1 MATQQQ
7 IEAEVTKTLSYL
19 KTGIDGKAPKTHT
32 HTTAQVTGLDSHI
45 AAEVNKISP
54 SIVPPGMILAFA
66 GKTVPNGWLLCNGAA
81 VSRTTYANLFQ
92 AIGTAWGAGDGSTTF
107 NLPNFTGRVV
117 QGTANPAEV
126 GKYLEASL
134 PNITGVFKPI
144 DPKGDTGIFKT
155 ANFSGAF
162 LLTEIARR
170 KALSRSNGSNEAGYL
185 SFDASKSNSA
195 YSGPSLQPHA
205 GLVLLFIKF

>member
-7 IEAEVTKTLSYL
+7 IEDEVTKTLSFL

-134 PNITGVFKPI
+134 PNITGTYCAEQLTSNSAVSHESVSGSLFSITPTTKQVC
-144 DPKGDTGIFKT
+144 TGTYGVGLGI
-155 ANFSGAF
+155 G
-162 LLTEIARR
+162 
-170 KALSRSNGSNEAGYL
+170 
-185 SFDASKSNSA
+185 FDASKSNST
-195 YSGPSLQPHA
+195 YLGETMQPCA
-205 GLVLLFIKF
+205 CLTLLCVKV

>member
-7 IEAEVTKTLSYL
+7 IEDEVTKTLSFL

-134 PNITGVFKPI
+134 PNITGEFFAQQLTTP
-144 DPKGDTGIFKT
+144 PNT
-155 ANFSGAF
+155 AQLKVSGALF
-162 LLTEIARR
+162 ASEPQGSESSTGSYQKCHGILL
-170 KALSRSNGSNEAGYL
+170 
-185 SFDASKSNSA
+185 DASRANSIYVGTA
-195 YSGPSLQPHA
+195 LQPRS
-205 GLVLLFIKF
+205 GISLFLIKI